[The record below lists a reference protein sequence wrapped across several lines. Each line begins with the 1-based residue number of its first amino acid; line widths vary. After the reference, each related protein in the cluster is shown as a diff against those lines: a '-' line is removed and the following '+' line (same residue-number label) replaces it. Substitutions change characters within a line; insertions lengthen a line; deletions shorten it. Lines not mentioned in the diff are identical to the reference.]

1 MQINASIIKT
11 RDYAEKKSPVI
22 SEESI
27 VLSFSTQ
34 GGFGKHHSVNTGNLL
49 STQANQV
56 HALWYAGNLG
66 VCQM

>member
-1 MQINASIIKT
+1 MQTNASIIKT
-11 RDYAEKKSPVI
+11 REYAEKKSAAI

-34 GGFGKHHSVNTGNLL
+34 GGFGKHYRVNIENLL

-56 HALWYAGNLG
+56 HA
-66 VCQM
+66 